1 MYTKAEKEKQTMLY
15 VITSLSFVF
24 SGILT
29 SVIHNIFYQSDIVPW
44 GFLSSE
50 EEILNYLYTSFFDAF
65 TSIISF
71 VPFVISILIYNSMCS
86 EPKFSRCKID
96 PLCCLYGSGISYIGS
111 LLSEIIV
118 TAVLGIL
125 LACGYSGTEIPRP
138 VNRLYVAPFFYI
150 PSCIACIV
158 LNIIF
163 WRLYFKHN
171 EKNLQ
176 KDSEVEN
183 MDKNHATAK
192 NASVCAL
199 LITTL
204 TFIAFICSLFFPELF
219 SDLITSL
226 NTKRDSS
233 TIYEEYFFY
242 NSIKEIIIYS
252 IPKLAG
258 IFLSI
263 FIYNLISKK
272 CKASY
277 LGFSYVVASMRLS
290 TIVSYLLLG
299 IVEVFYFLI
308 YLNAPDFYESI
319 RETNSI
325 IKHTLINSITYYISF
340 WATSMLVW
348 TSYFKQKLNVPK
360 DAKIVSAQ
368 YNTAPQYVVTASTS
382 NSADLANQNQQVVQI
397 TQPSE
402 QRSDKSRGIAAV
414 LCFFF
419 GTLGIHRFY
428 VGKIGTGLLW
438 LFTLGFFGIGDIIDF
453 LMIIC
458 GSFKDSEGRKI

>member
-50 EEILNYLYTSFFDAF
+50 EEILNYLYTSFFNAF

-125 LACGYSGTEIPRP
+125 LACGYPGTEIPRP
-138 VNRLYVAPFFYI
+138 VNLLYVAPFFYI

-163 WRLYFKHN
+163 WGLYFKHN

-176 KDSEVEN
+176 KDSEVES
-183 MDKNHATAK
+183 MDKNHATTK
-192 NASVCAL
+192 NASACAI
-199 LITTL
+199 LITAF

-219 SDLITSL
+219 SDLITSF

-242 NSIKEIIIYS
+242 NSIKNIIVYS
-252 IPKLAG
+252 IPEFAG

-290 TIVSYLLLG
+290 TIV
-299 IVEVFYFLI
+299 YFLI
-308 YLNAPDFYESI
+308 YLNAPDFYESM

-325 IKHTLINSITYYISF
+325 VKHTLINSITYSISF
-340 WATSMLVW
+340 WVTGMLIW

-368 YNTAPQYVVTASTS
+368 YNIAPQYVVTASAS
-382 NSADLANQNQQVVQI
+382 DSVDPANQNQQVAQI

-402 QRSDKSRGIAAV
+402 QRSDKSRGVAAV

-438 LFTLGFFGIGDIIDF
+438 LLTIGFFGIGDIIDF
-453 LMIIC
+453 IMIIC

>member
-71 VPFVISILIYNSMCS
+71 VPFVISVLIYNSMCS
-86 EPKFSRCKID
+86 EPKFSRCKIES
-96 PLCCLYGSGISYIGS
+96 LCCLYGSGIAYIGS
-111 LLSEIIV
+111 LISEIVV
-118 TAVLGIL
+118 TAALGIL
-125 LACGYSGTEIPRP
+125 LACGYPGTEIPRS
-138 VNRLYVAPFFYI
+138 VNLLYAPFLYI

-163 WRLYFKHN
+163 WRLYFKRK
-171 EKNLQ
+171 EKNLK
-176 KDSEVEN
+176 KDSEVEC
-183 MDKNHATAK
+183 MDQNHATAK

-199 LITTL
+199 LITVL
-204 TFIAFICSLFFPELF
+204 TFFAFLF
-219 SDLITSL
+219 SVAFPGLFSALITSL
-226 NTKRDSS
+226 QAKMNSS
-233 TIYEEYFFY
+233 TIYEEYCFY
-242 NSIKEIIIYS
+242 NSIRDIIIYS
-252 IPKLAG
+252 IPKLAA

-263 FIYNLISKK
+263 FIYNLVSKK

-277 LGFSYVVASMRLS
+277 WGFSYVIAAMQLS
-290 TIVSYLLLG
+290 FIVSYLLSG
-299 IVEVFYFLI
+299 IVEVFYILI

-325 IKHTLINSITYYISF
+325 VKHTLINSITYYISF

-382 NSADLANQNQQVVQI
+382 NSADPANQNQQVVQI

-453 LMIIC
+453 LIIIC

>member
-24 SGILT
+24 SKILT
-29 SVIHNIFYQSDIVPW
+29 SVTHNIFYQSDIVPW
-44 GFLSSE
+44 GFLSTE
-50 EEILNYLYTSFFDAF
+50 ESILNSLYTSFFNAF
-65 TSIISF
+65 ESIISF
-71 VPFVISILIYNSMCS
+71 VPFVISVLIYNSMCS

-96 PLCCLYGSGISYIGS
+96 SLCCLYGSGIAYIGS
-111 LLSEIIV
+111 LISEIVV
-118 TAVLGIL
+118 TAALGIL
-125 LACGYSGTEIPRP
+125 LACGYPGTEIPRS
-138 VNRLYVAPFFYI
+138 VNHLYAPFLYI

-163 WRLYFKHN
+163 WRLYFKRK

-176 KDSEVEN
+176 KDSEVECI
-183 MDKNHATAK
+183 DQNHATAK

-199 LITTL
+199 LITVL
-204 TFIAFICSLFFPELF
+204 TFFAFLFSVAFPELF
-219 SDLITSL
+219 SALFTSL
-226 NTKRDSS
+226 QAKMNSS
-233 TIYEEYFFY
+233 TIYEEYCFY
-242 NSIKEIIIYS
+242 NSIRDIIIYS
-252 IPKLAG
+252 IPELAA

-263 FIYNLISKK
+263 FIYNLVSKK

-277 LGFSYVVASMRLS
+277 WGFSYVIAAMRLS
-290 TIVSYLLLG
+290 FIVSYLLLG
-299 IVEVFYFLI
+299 IVEVFYILI

-319 RETNSI
+319 SE
-325 IKHTLINSITYYISF
+325 INSITNRSLIISIISTILIISF
-340 WATSMLVW
+340 SMLIW
-348 TSYFKQKLNVPK
+348 TFYFKRKLKVQKN
-360 DAKIVSAQ
+360 AKTAPVQ
-368 YNTAPQYVVTASTS
+368 YNTAPQYIVAASTS
-382 NSADLANQNQQVVQI
+382 DSADPANQNQQVVQI
-397 TQPSE
+397 IQSSE
-402 QRSDKSRGIAAV
+402 QRSDKSRGVAAV